1 MSRKDVSL
9 QLREMNRSKDRF
21 FSVLAHDLRGP
32 INSFLN
38 VTDMLREQGELFS
51 PTEQKELLDSLSDYA
66 HKLSNLLDNLL
77 SWSRLKVG
85 TMHFDPIELEFDKL
99 LVDSIEIVNKIA
111 EEKDIEIETSIEC
124 DTVEL
129 DKDMMASV
137 IRNLLTNA
145 MKFSRRGQTVL
156 FGCLLVDDEM
166 MLYVEDHGIGMSEE
180 LKSKVLT
187 LGKKTGRPGTEGEP
201 SSGLGL
207 ILVSEFVAIHGGRL
221 QIRSEEEK
229 GTRVEVILPLRQK
242 KFP

>member
-124 DTVEL
+124 DTV
-129 DKDMMASV
+129 SW
-137 IRNLLTNA
+137 I
-145 MKFSRRGQTVL
+145 
-156 FGCLLVDDEM
+156 
-166 MLYVEDHGIGMSEE
+166 
-180 LKSKVLT
+180 
-187 LGKKTGRPGTEGEP
+187 KT
-201 SSGLGL
+201 
-207 ILVSEFVAIHGGRL
+207 
-221 QIRSEEEK
+221 
-229 GTRVEVILPLRQK
+229 
-242 KFP
+242 

>member
-1 MSRKDVSL
+1 
-9 QLREMNRSKDRF
+9 
-21 FSVLAHDLRGP
+21 
-32 INSFLN
+32 
-38 VTDMLREQGELFS
+38 
-51 PTEQKELLDSLSDYA
+51 
-66 HKLSNLLDNLL
+66 
-77 SWSRLKVG
+77 
-85 TMHFDPIELEFDKL
+85 
-99 LVDSIEIVNKIA
+99 
-111 EEKDIEIETSIEC
+111 
-124 DTVEL
+124 
-129 DKDMMASV
+129 MMASV

-156 FGCLLVDDEM
+156 LGCLLVDDEM